1 MTHVNSLVDI
11 VIVNY
16 NTKNLLLTCL
26 ESIHK
31 HTKESHHI
39 YIIDNGS
46 TDGSVER
53 LARMGRDHL
62 DVISNPRNTGYAVAC
77 NQGIRAGQSP
87 FILLLNSDVIVTRN
101 WLTPLLDCMVTDSR
115 IAVVGPKMV
124 NQKGLITGAG
134 IVGTFQNHAPRGFM
148 EADGPGK
155 YETVEDCFSVCG
167 AAYLIRRSL
176 LDTLGLFDENYFFYF
191 EETDYSLNAR
201 YQGYRVVYCPNSK
214 IIHLTGQSNK
224 NHEQLR
230 TYFETS
236 EHYFRTKW
244 SHLTSSEI

>member
-1 MTHVNSLVDI
+1 MNSIVDI

-16 NTKNLLLTCL
+16 NTKKLLLTCL

-31 HTKESHHI
+31 HTDEPHHI
-39 YIIDNGS
+39 YIVDNGS

-53 LARMGRDHL
+53 LARIDCSHL
-62 DVISNPRNTGYAVAC
+62 NVIANSRNTGYAVAC

-87 FILLLNSDVIVTRN
+87 FILLLNSDVIVTQG
-101 WLTPLLDCMVTDSR
+101 WLSPLLECMNTDSK

-134 IVGTFQNHAPRGFM
+134 IVGTYQNHAPRGFM
-148 EADGPGK
+148 EVDAPGK
-155 YETVEDCFSVCG
+155 YEEVEDCFSVCG

-201 YQGYRVVYCPNSK
+201 SKGYRVVYCPKSK

-230 TYFETS
+230 NYFTVS
-236 EHYFRTKW
+236 EHYFRKKW
-244 SHLTSSEI
+244 SHLGTTEF